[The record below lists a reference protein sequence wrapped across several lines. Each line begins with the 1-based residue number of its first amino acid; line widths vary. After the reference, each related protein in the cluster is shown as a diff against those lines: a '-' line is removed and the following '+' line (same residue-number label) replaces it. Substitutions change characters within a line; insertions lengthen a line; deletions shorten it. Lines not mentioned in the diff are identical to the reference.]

1 MYQATLHD
9 TQSEVCTYQDHGAPI
24 TLTPLSPAT
33 QGLIEPAPRLQVIK
47 IMSAKKPIYQPV
59 LGSLNIIELLTC
71 LPLRVN

>member
-33 QGLIEPAPRLQVIK
+33 HRLIEPAPRLIK
-47 IMSAKKPIYQPV
+47 IMSAKKIYQPV
-59 LGSLNIIELLTC
+59 LGSLNIIELLMC